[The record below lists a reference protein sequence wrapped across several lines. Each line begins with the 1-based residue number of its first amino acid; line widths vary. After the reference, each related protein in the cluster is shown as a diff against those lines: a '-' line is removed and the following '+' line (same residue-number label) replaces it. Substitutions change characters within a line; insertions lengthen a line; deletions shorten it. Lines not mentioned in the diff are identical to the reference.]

1 MSTEQLIKGKRINP
15 ERVGFAAPKILDN
28 GAKLVWVN
36 YSNSKFVVQT
46 PWMNLPWDMNAFTD
60 DKYPKYS
67 ITLSFKGMDDDEDLM
82 QFHDRLVDVQNKII
96 DGGVDNSVA
105 WFKKKSQP
113 REVCESI
120 FTPIIKVSKDKE
132 TGEPDGKY
140 PPSMKVKVPCRD
152 GSWECKLYDNSGNQ
166 FRINDKDGAD
176 NVDEILVRGAKIRC
190 IIQCVGLWIANTGY
204 MCQWKLTRAEVDVPT
219 SEGNHSFLPDSDG
232 EDDGYDVNES
242 SSNTQPAMLD
252 DSDDNQDEAENGQDE
267 QEDEEPEPEPEPV
280 VKKTTTAR
288 KRVRKPKASGHANE

>member
-15 ERVGFAAPKILDN
+15 AKVGFAAPKILDN

-67 ITLSFKGMDDDEDLM
+67 VTLSFKGMDEDEDIR
-82 QFHDRLVDVQNKII
+82 QFHDRLVDVEGKII
-96 DGGVDNSVA
+96 DGGVDNSVS
-105 WFKKKSQP
+105 WFKKKSQS

-132 TGEPDGKY
+132 TGEADGKY
-140 PPSMKVKVPCRD
+140 PPSMMVKVPCRD
-152 GSWECKLYDNSGNQ
+152 GNWECKLYDNEGNQ
-166 FRINDKDGAD
+166 FRINDAESGHTVD
-176 NVDEILVRGAKIRC
+176 NILVKGSKIRC

-204 MCQWKLTRAEVDVPT
+204 MCQWKLTRAEVDVPST
-219 SEGNHSFLPDSDG
+219 EGNHSFLPDSDG
-232 EDDGYDVNES
+232 EDDEGES
-242 SSNTQPAMLD
+242 ASASTSNTQPSMLD
-252 DSDDNQDEAENGQDE
+252 DSEDDNDNDGAAEAENQD
-267 QEDEEPEPEPEPV
+267 DPEPT
-280 VKKTTTAR
+280 VKKNTTAKKRIR
-288 KRVRKPKASGHANE
+288 KLKTSGHANE